1 MSTSR
6 QTVPLRTPRVVVV
19 GAGAGGLT
27 AGILLAT
34 RGLDVTIV
42 ESAAAPGGKI
52 RTQTVCGQAIDAG
65 PTVLTMRWVFEEI
78 FNEAGARFEDHIG
91 LRPAEI
97 LARHVWAQGETL
109 DLFAD
114 RAKSARAIAAFSGRS
129 EAQRY
134 LDFCAETARTYKALE
149 RTFMTAERPSMAGLV
164 RRAGVGALLRAGPF
178 SDMWTALGKAFA
190 DERLRQLF
198 GRYATYVGSSPFL
211 APAMMMLI
219 AHVEQEGV
227 WLVNGGMARLAEAMA
242 SLAAGKGAS
251 LRYDERVAEI
261 RVSGNRASGVTL
273 ASGETL
279 DADAIVLNADVSA
292 LATGRFG
299 SGAAKA
305 AGVAATSV
313 RSLSA
318 VTFACLA
325 RTEGFPL
332 TRHNVF
338 FSPDYRAEFD
348 DLFARRH
355 LPDDAT
361 VYVCAQ
367 DRETGAAVPEA
378 ERLFILVN
386 APADGDR
393 RPLTPQEIL
402 ECERRTLS
410 RLERAG
416 LRIHRLGQEVTTPT
430 DFETRFPATGG
441 ALYGAATHGAM
452 ASFARPS
459 SRTRLPCLYLAGGSA
474 HPGAGVPMAALS
486 GRIAATA
493 ILQDLASTHRFHAT
507 VTPGGTSM
515 R

>member
-6 QTVPLRTPRVVVV
+6 QAAPMRTPRVVIV
-19 GAGAGGLT
+19 GAGGGGLA
-27 AGILLAT
+27 AGILLVA
-34 RGLDVTIV
+34 RGLGVTIV
-42 ESAAAPGGKI
+42 ESEATAGGKI
-52 RTQTVCGQAIDAG
+52 RTQSVCGQAIDAG
-65 PTVLTMRWVFEEI
+65 PTVLTMRWVFDEI
-78 FNEAGARFEDHIG
+78 FNEAGARLEEHVG
-91 LRPAEI
+91 LRSAEI
-97 LARHVWAQGETL
+97 LARHVWSRGETL

-114 RAKSARAIAAFSGRS
+114 RAQSARAIAAFAGRS

-134 LDFCAETARTYKALE
+134 LDFCEETARIYAALE
-149 RTFMTAERPSMAGLV
+149 KTFMAAERPSMAGLV
-164 RRAGVGALLRAGPF
+164 RRAGVGALLRTSPF

-190 DERLRQLF
+190 DQRLRQLF

-211 APAMMMLI
+211 APATMMLI

-227 WLVNGGMARLAEAMA
+227 WLVDGGMARLAEAMA

-251 LRYDERVAEI
+251 LRYDERVVEI
-261 RVSGNRASGVTL
+261 RASSNRASGVTL
-273 ASGETL
+273 ASGETI
-279 DADAIVLNADVSA
+279 DADAIVLNADVNA

-299 SGAAKA
+299 AVAAKA

-338 FSPDYRAEFD
+338 FSSDYRTEFD
-348 DLFARRH
+348 DLYARRR

-367 DRETGAAVPEA
+367 DRETGAGVPEA
-378 ERLFILVN
+378 ERLLILVN

-393 RPLTPQEIL
+393 RPLTTQEIS
-402 ECERRTLS
+402 ECERRTFS

-416 LRIHRLGQEVTTPT
+416 LKIHRLGQQVTTPS

-459 SRTRLPCLYLAGGSA
+459 SRTRLPGLYLAGGSA

-493 ILQDLASTHRFHAT
+493 ILQDLASTRRFHAT